1 MNELFEE
8 YLKLIGSK
16 IERKDP
22 VYKAQCQLSFKDSFS
37 EGGLYVNLKN
47 FEAYSRDFLE
57 WDYSQSGCRLYLSI
71 KGTRKY
77 HPENIDNP
85 TNLSIGKE
93 GGYFPEKPFFE
104 DLFQYGLVSFPDM
117 EVMELTDSRVHKE
130 LSEKLNYIIQYDQN
144 MELSKDTDS
153 LVAWAE
159 ERKVSRHAENLFQV
173 SSPKQI
179 SPKGWTCETCGAS
192 TNLWLNLSDGF
203 IGCGRRLYGV
213 GGGCFDGKDEGAA
226 LLHYQQHT
234 ERPLAVKLGTI
245 TQFGNADVFSYDPQ
259 EDDLVLD
266 PHLVK
271 HLSVFGINVG
281 QLEKTEKSLTEMQI
295 EQNNKLD
302 LTSGTESEE
311 CGSFLPMNKLFKKGD
326 LLTALVGLENSGNS
340 CYVNVVLQLL
350 ASIPEVGELFS
361 IHFQDLLEIYS
372 KYFIQKTRP
381 RESIV
386 IQFSKVIKALLT
398 NDVINDRNY
407 KISSRSKDIQKAI
420 SELKE
425 KGINENI
432 IESLT
437 ESEVNPCL
445 VHILPSILKRTI
457 SKGNPEFSSS
467 HQQDTLE
474 YFTFLQEK
482 LSDDL
487 KKYYN
492 HSSQEIQ
499 KLIQQ
504 FINLFSFFIGERLE
518 CKQTGSVKL
527 TSQLNNVLSLPI
539 PKDLITYS
547 SDTRQTKKPKHAFG
561 EDGEDLA
568 TPKSNHLKEQD
579 MNDDHECF
587 SDISL
592 LLSNWR
598 QEEIVESFLS
608 PCTNQLGKAGKSNFI
623 KSMPKYL
630 IIHMQR
636 FYLSEDWRPKKIN
649 LSVKVP
655 NFLDLESLRDSEE
668 LKPGEK
674 PFPEGV
680 DEVNKSLKEEVQVP
694 ESLVNSV
701 LDLGFTKSHAELA
714 VKNTFS
720 TDIDICINWILT
732 NIDSIN
738 SMDLTSSDSSSSSS
752 SSSASN
758 TSKTNNSASHQ
769 DLEAIENIISICC
782 CSRDIAEKAFKISNQ
797 NLERAIQM
805 IFDDPSI
812 IESFEDTQLQ
822 QQVSVGPDLSSKLI
836 ELDDGP
842 GKYELIGVICHLGKS
857 VHSGHYIC
865 YNKRKID
872 SSINPSNQ
880 PTESSCSSS
889 IWVRFNDTKVY
900 LSKEDDFPH
909 KEKGY
914 IYLYRRTN

>member
-1 MNELFEE
+1 MNELFDE
-8 YLKLIGSK
+8 YLKLVGSK
-16 IERKDP
+16 IERKDT
-22 VYKAQCQLSFKDSFS
+22 VYKAQCQLSFKDPFS

-47 FEAYSRDFLE
+47 FEAYSMEFLE
-57 WDYSQSGCRLYLSI
+57 WDHKQSGCKLYLSI
-71 KGTRKY
+71 KGSRKY
-77 HPENIDNP
+77 HSENIENP

-104 DLFQYGLVSFPDM
+104 DLFQYGLISFPDM
-117 EVMELTDSRVHKE
+117 RLMELTDTQVNKK
-130 LSEKLNYIIQYDQN
+130 LFEKLNYIIQYDQN
-144 MELSKDTDS
+144 MELSKDMDS
-153 LVAWAE
+153 LVSWAE

-179 SPKGWTCETCGAS
+179 PPKGWTCEICGAG

-213 GGGCFDGKDEGAA
+213 GGGCFEGKEEGAA
-226 LLHYQQHT
+226 LLHYRQYI

-259 EDDLVLD
+259 EDDLVVD

-271 HLSVFGINVG
+271 HLSLFGINVG

-302 LTSGTESEE
+302 LTSGTESED
-311 CGSFLPMNKLFKKGD
+311 CGSFLPVNKLCKGGD

-361 IHFQDLLEIYS
+361 NHFQDLLEIYS

-381 RESIV
+381 RDSIV

-407 KISSRSKDIQKAI
+407 KISSRSKDVQKAI
-420 SELKE
+420 FELKK

-432 IESLT
+432 IDSLT
-437 ESEVNPCL
+437 ENEVNPCL
-445 VHILPSILKRTI
+445 VYVLPSILKRAI

-474 YFTFLQEK
+474 YFTFLQER
-482 LSDDL
+482 LTDDL
-487 KKYYN
+487 KKYLN
-492 HSSQEIQ
+492 HSSQELQ
-499 KLIQQ
+499 KLIKE
-504 FINLFSFFIGERLE
+504 FINLFSFFLGERLE
-518 CKQTGSVKL
+518 CKQSGSVKL
-527 TSQLNNVLSLPI
+527 TSQLNSVLSLPI
-539 PKDLITYS
+539 PKNLITHC
-547 SDTRQTKKPKHAFG
+547 SDTRQSKKPKHALDEG
-561 EDGEDLA
+561 EDST
-568 TPKSNHLKEQD
+568 TPKSNKAKEGQGKSD
-579 MNDDHECF
+579 NDECF

-592 LLSNWR
+592 LLSNWK
-598 QEEIVESFLS
+598 QEEIVENFLS
-608 PCTNQLGKAGKSNFI
+608 PCTNQMGKAGKSNFM

-636 FYLSEDWRPKKIN
+636 FYLSEDWKPKKIN

-655 NFLDLESLRDSEE
+655 NYLDLEFLRGSEE

-680 DEVNKSLKEEVQVP
+680 DGANKVLKDEVQVP

-714 VKNTFS
+714 IKNTFS
-720 TDIDICINWILT
+720 TDIDVCINWILT
-732 NIDSIN
+732 NIDSIS
-738 SMDLTSSDSSSSSS
+738 SMDLALSDTSSSSSN
-752 SSSASN
+752 A
-758 TSKTNNSASHQ
+758 TKTNNLASPQ

-782 CSRDIAEKAFKISNQ
+782 CSKDIAEKAFKISNQ

-822 QQVSVGPDLSSKLI
+822 QVVADPNLPSKLT
-836 ELDDGP
+836 EFEDGP

-872 SSINPSNQ
+872 SIIDLTNQ
-880 PTESSCSSS
+880 QTESPCSSS
-889 IWVRFNDTKVY
+889 IWIRFNDTKVY

-914 IYLYRRTN
+914 IYLYRRIKLSG